1 MRLLLIR
8 HGQTPSNLGHFLDTA
23 LPGPGLT
30 DLGVRQASALPRA
43 LAGEDIAS
51 LYASTLTRTQ
61 LTAAPLAAERGI
73 DVRVRDGIRE
83 LSAGDLEMR
92 ADEDAV
98 RQYLTTAF
106 GWSAGDIA
114 RRMPGG
120 ENGTEALARFDAVV
134 AEAAGAG
141 ERSTVALVSHGAAI
155 RVWTAARAR
164 NVTVGFAAEH
174 RLENTGVVVVEGSPA
189 SGWTALSWA
198 GTVVP
203 GVTASGAADAGPAGR
218 TLRGPE
224 PEPPAGSPSD

>member
-23 LPGPGLT
+23 RPGPGLT

-43 LAGEDIAS
+43 LAGE
-51 LYASTLTRTQ
+51 
-61 LTAAPLAAERGI
+61 RGI
-73 DVRVRDGIRE
+73 QVRVRDGIRE

-218 TLRGPE
+218 TLRGSKQ
-224 PEPPAGSPSD
+224 EPPAGPPSD

>member
-23 LPGPGLT
+23 RPGPGLT

-73 DVRVRDGIRE
+73 QVRVRDGIRE

-92 ADEDAV
+92 ADEEAV

-218 TLRGPE
+218 TLRGPKQ
-224 PEPPAGSPSD
+224 EPPAGPPSD